1 MSAAR
6 QYLYMA
12 HFTAHPCAS
21 LTLDPA
27 PSSPSSSPPD
37 ALEPLPAPILAALR
51 ALPSVR
57 AAPPTSPIAAALLA
71 HAPPDLPAV
80 PPADAPPP
88 QQQHPRLTP
97 AQAVGAARAALHAWH
112 AQKSLAFEALIGTM
126 EWWDKRKPL
135 EGVLAL
141 VLGAADGDEGE
152 GTGTGTGTRAGD
164 LMRVVDRLGGLVLC
178 VFVFLSLDPRA
189 RPSERC
195 ASTRLDAKLAGGTQD

>member
-27 PSSPSSSPPD
+27 PCSPSSSPPD
-37 ALEPLPAPILAALR
+37 DFDPLPAPILAALR
-51 ALPSVR
+51 GLPSVR
-57 AAPPTSPIAAALLA
+57 AAPPTSPIAAALLE
-71 HAPPDLPAV
+71 HEPPDLP
-80 PPADAPPP
+80 DAPPQP
-88 QQQHPRLTP
+88 QPPHLTP

-164 LMRVVDRLGGLVLC
+164 LGRVVDRLGGLVLC